1 MTILIKKIWSGIK
14 GAKIIV
20 YFQIIIMMTEGQIKI
35 KMKVRVMVIRGVNVL
50 KLVEKINSVVI
61 QDVIII

>member
-1 MTILIKKIWSGIK
+1 MINKISTGMT

-50 KLVEKINSVVI
+50 KRVEEINSVVI
-61 QDVIII
+61 QEVIII